1 MTADHSPAN
10 PLVQPDSV
18 SAWLEA
24 IPQPIALTGGT
35 GFVGSHLVDTLC
47 SAGLR
52 PRILV
57 RDAGSPRWISGV
69 DADWVEGSLEDPGA
83 LRRLVDGAGT
93 VVHLAGVL
101 RAGREVDFDEGNRR
115 GTANLVAA
123 IVEVA
128 PTSRLVHVSSL
139 AAAGPSPKPEGRK
152 PEDSPT
158 PISAYGRSKLG
169 GETEVAAMGEST
181 WWCIL
186 RPPAVYGPRD
196 TDIFEFFKMASKG
209 LAAIPAGERWLT
221 MAYVADV
228 IRAIVAAA
236 AIGARG
242 EIYHLG
248 EPEPRPLVEVF
259 NRLAEAGGC
268 RVRIVRVPAAVITL
282 AGAAGSLLQQLGW
295 RRLPLTLDKSRELL
309 ASHWTAETTS
319 SLNAL
324 RLGAGTSFVEGAD
337 ATWQWY
343 RFKGWLR

>member
-1 MTADHSPAN
+1 LD
-10 PLVQPDSV
+10 
-18 SAWLEA
+18 A

-52 PRILV
+52 PRVLV
-57 RDAGSPRWISGV
+57 RDVGNPRWISGV
-69 DADWVEGSLEDPGA
+69 DADWVEGSLADPGS

-93 VVHLAGVL
+93 VVHLAGVV

-123 IVEVA
+123 INEVA
-128 PTSRLVHVSSL
+128 PTTRLVHVSSL
-139 AAAGPSPKPEGRK
+139 AAAGPSPTPEGRA
-152 PEDSPT
+152 PEDPPA

-169 GETEVAAMGEST
+169 GETEVAAMAGST

-209 LAAIPAGERWLT
+209 MAAIPAGERWLT
-221 MAYVADV
+221 MVYVADV

-236 AIGARG
+236 ATGARG

-248 EPEPRPLVEVF
+248 EPEPQPLEEIF
-259 NRLAEAGGC
+259 NQLAEAGGC
-268 RVRIVRVPAAVITL
+268 RVRIVRVPSAVITA
-282 AGAAGSLLQQLGW
+282 AGAAGSLLQLLGW
-295 RRLPLTLDKSRELL
+295 RRLPLTLDKTKELL
-309 ASHWTAETTS
+309 ASHWTAVTTS

-324 RLGAGTSFVEGAD
+324 GLGTGTSFAAGAD
-337 ATWQWY
+337 AAWQWY